1 MVTQDEAGRIALSVM
16 DEQILDAYLERIGA
30 RRPRHLDESALAGLH
45 RAHLMTVPFENLSI
59 HLGEAISLTDTDL
72 MSKIVTRRRGGFC
85 YELNGAFA
93 LLLQALGADVV
104 RVAARVYG
112 DGRLG
117 SPFDHLALIVR
128 LPAGGDRWLADVG
141 FGSHSTYPL
150 RYDSRHEQDDPGGR
164 FLVTDAADGDLDVLR
179 DGQPQ
184 YRIEPRGRA
193 LADFIPTCWWQQT
206 SPQSHFTQNTVC
218 SRLTTDGRIT
228 LSGRT
233 LITTR
238 GGARTEQSLETDDAI
253 LAAYRE
259 HFGIAL
265 ERLPAV

>member
-1 MVTQDEAGRIALSVM
+1 ML
-16 DEQILDAYLERIGA
+16 DEQTLLGYLQRIGVE
-30 RRPRHLDESALAGLH
+30 RPQVLDETALAGLH

-59 HLGEAISLTDTDL
+59 HLGETISLAEDDL
-72 MSKIVTRRRGGFC
+72 ISKIVSRRRGGFC

-93 LLLQALGADVV
+93 LLLQAMGADVV

-117 SPFDHLALIVR
+117 PPFDHLALVVR
-128 LPAGGDRWLADVG
+128 LPAGDDRWLADVG

-150 RYDSRHEQDDPGGR
+150 RYDSRQEQDDPGGS
-164 FLVTDAADGDLDVLR
+164 FALTDAAVGDVDVLR

-184 YRIEPRGRA
+184 YRIEPRGRD

-206 SPQSHFTQNTVC
+206 SPESHFTQNTVC
-218 SRLTTDGRIT
+218 SRLTADGRMT

-233 LITTR
+233 LITTS
-238 GGARTEQSLETDDAI
+238 GGERTEQQLETDDAV
-253 LAAYRE
+253 LAAYHD
-259 HFGIAL
+259 HFGITLNQVPGA
-265 ERLPAV
+265 